1 MSAFD
6 IVFIAILGFF
16 TVLGIWKGFFR
27 EILGFVGVVLGAFLA
42 ILGFGPVSKIFHR
55 LVPEIPSVIW
65 VFLSFLLIFI
75 AVYLLSRFLAGIL
88 SKLSKM
94 VLLGWLNRLLGGLV
108 GALKGAIFI
117 SLFLLLLGFLPFQ
130 NALQNVR
137 NDCWFFQ
144 PLQRVVP
151 LVYNLFS
158 DFSVSSR
165 NLEEQLAHLW
175 EDLQG
180 KLSENAVKYFFY
192 EDD

>member
-6 IVFIAILGFF
+6 IIFLAILGFF
-16 TVLGIWKGFFR
+16 TMLGIWKGFFR
-27 EILGFVGVVLGAFLA
+27 EILGFVGIVLGAFLA

-55 LVPEIPSVIW
+55 LVPDIPSVIW
-65 VFLSFLLIFI
+65 VFLSFILIFI
-75 AVYLLSRFLAGIL
+75 AVYLLSRLLAGIL

-130 NALQNVR
+130 NALQSVR
-137 NDCWFFQ
+137 NDSLFYQ
-144 PLQRVVP
+144 PLQRFIP

-158 DFSVSSR
+158 DFSLSSR

>member
-6 IVFIAILGFF
+6 IIFIAILGFF

-75 AVYLLSRFLAGIL
+75 AVYLLSRLLAGIL

-130 NALQNVR
+130 NALQSIR
-137 NDCWFFQ
+137 NDSLFYQ
-144 PLQRVVP
+144 PLQRFVP

-158 DFSVSSR
+158 DFSLSSR

>member
-6 IVFIAILGFF
+6 IIFIAILGFF

-75 AVYLLSRFLAGIL
+75 AVYLLSRLLAGIL

-94 VLLGWLNRLLGGLV
+94 VLLGWLNRLLGGIV

-130 NALQNVR
+130 NALQSVR
-137 NDCWFFQ
+137 NDSLFYQ
-144 PLQRVVP
+144 PLQRFVP
-151 LVYNLFS
+151 LVFNLFS
-158 DFSVSSR
+158 DFSLSSR

>member
-6 IVFIAILGFF
+6 IIFIAILGFF

-75 AVYLLSRFLAGIL
+75 AVYLLSRLLAGIL

-130 NALQNVR
+130 NALQSVR
-137 NDCWFFQ
+137 NDSLFYQ
-144 PLQRVVP
+144 PLQRFVP

-158 DFSVSSR
+158 DFSLSSR

>member
-6 IVFIAILGFF
+6 LIFLSVLSVF

-27 EILGFVGVVLGAFLA
+27 EILGFVGVILGAFLA
-42 ILGFGPVSKIFHR
+42 ILGFGPVSKIFHQ
-55 LVPEIPSVIW
+55 LVPDIPSVIW
-65 VFLSFLLIFI
+65 VFLSFLMIFI
-75 AVYLLSRFLAGIL
+75 AVYLLSRLLAGIL

-94 VLLGWLNRLLGGLV
+94 VLLGWLNRVLGGLV
-108 GALKGAIFI
+108 GALKGSIFI

-130 NALQNVR
+130 DALQKVR
-137 NDCWFFQ
+137 NDSLFYQ
-144 PLQRVVP
+144 PLQRFVP

-158 DFSVSSR
+158 DFSFSSR
-165 NLEEQLAHLW
+165 NLEEQLTDLW

-180 KLSENAVKYFFY
+180 KLNENAVKYFFY

>member
-6 IVFIAILGFF
+6 IIFIAILGFF

-65 VFLSFLLIFI
+65 VFLSFLLMFI
-75 AVYLLSRFLAGIL
+75 AVYLLSRLLAGIL

-137 NDCWFFQ
+137 NDSLFYQ
-144 PLQRVVP
+144 PLQRFVP

-158 DFSVSSR
+158 DFSLSSR

>member
-1 MSAFD
+1 MSAVD
-6 IVFIAILGFF
+6 IIFIAILGFF

-75 AVYLLSRFLAGIL
+75 AVYLLSRLLAGIL

-137 NDCWFFQ
+137 NDSLFYQ
-144 PLQRVVP
+144 PLQRFVP

-158 DFSVSSR
+158 DFSLSSR

>member
-75 AVYLLSRFLAGIL
+75 AVYLLSRLLAGIL

-137 NDCWFFQ
+137 NDSLFYQ
-144 PLQRVVP
+144 PLQRFVP

-158 DFSVSSR
+158 DFSLSSR

>member
-75 AVYLLSRFLAGIL
+75 AVYLLSRLLAGIL

-130 NALQNVR
+130 NALQSIR
-137 NDCWFFQ
+137 NDSLFYQ
-144 PLQRVVP
+144 PLQRFVP

-158 DFSVSSR
+158 DFSLSSR

>member
-6 IVFIAILGFF
+6 IIFIAILGFF

-75 AVYLLSRFLAGIL
+75 AVYLLSRLLAGIL

-137 NDCWFFQ
+137 NDSLFYQ
-144 PLQRVVP
+144 PLQRFVP

-158 DFSVSSR
+158 DFSLSSR